1 MKQEDTKRVIADKA
15 LELFSERG
23 YEAVSVGEIAKAVG
37 IKAPSLYNHYPSK
50 QAIFE
55 AIVEQ
60 TAERYDRDTSKSNVH
75 VSDGKKDVAT
85 FEKITE
91 EDLIKKVR
99 EIFYYSLHDEKI
111 AMFRKMMTMEQ
122 FRSRELASLY
132 TERFV
137 ERLVR
142 YHSEIFRGLIK
153 AGVLKDEDPLTL
165 ALAYVSPIITLIG
178 VCDREPQKESECLKR
193 LDSHVALFF
202 RSYNI
207 DKVKSEK

>member
-1 MKQEDTKRVIADKA
+1 MIADKA

-55 AIVEQ
+55 AIVKQ
-60 TAERYDRDTSKSNVH
+60 TAERYDRDTGKSNVH
-75 VSDGKKDVAT
+75 VSDGKKDVAM